1 MCGSRTEKEDH
12 PVIAERSEAERGL
25 VILTYACSRVA
36 VSAPR
41 TSNACHGF
49 GPRVPPASLS
59 YVILLGVS
67 KYVAIERGI
76 FSLTSIALEL
86 EAS

>member
-1 MCGSRTEKEDH
+1 M
-12 PVIAERSEAERGL
+12 
-25 VILTYACSRVA
+25 TYACSSVV

-41 TSNACHGF
+41 TSNVCQGF
-49 GPRVPPASLS
+49 GPRVPPVGLS
-59 YVILLGVS
+59 HVILLGVS

-76 FSLTSIALEL
+76 FSLTSIALDL